1 MLLHFILSF
10 VTHDVDL
17 SENFYQ
23 SIQVQVL
30 NLSTSTLQII
40 YLEKKVTFY
49 ILIINLYYDYTFR
62 ISILFVVC
70 IRSEQVYYISG

>member
-62 ISILFVVC
+62 ISICL
-70 IRSEQVYYISG
+70 